1 MIKIS
6 NKIIDKTIQY
16 LNTNYCVDDTVYI
29 KILEDYDCVM
39 DKDGEMGWAVLNTE
53 TKTIYI
59 PALVSPIDDSDKV
72 DYEEE
77 IIRRIAH
84 EYKHFL
90 QMCNGE
96 ELWTEQCEDDAENFA
111 DKIVT
116 EILGGTINVNDEIL

>member
-6 NKIIDKTIQY
+6 NEIINKTIQY

-29 KILEDYDCVM
+29 KILEDYDSVV

-53 TKTIYI
+53 TKTMYI
-59 PALVSPIDDSDKV
+59 PALVIPADENDDIN
-72 DYEEE
+72 YEAE

-84 EYKHFL
+84 EYKHFI
-90 QMCNGE
+90 QMCDGE
-96 ELWTEQCEDDAENFA
+96 ELWTDKCEDDAENFA

-116 EILGGTINVNDEIL
+116 EILGKKKDRCF